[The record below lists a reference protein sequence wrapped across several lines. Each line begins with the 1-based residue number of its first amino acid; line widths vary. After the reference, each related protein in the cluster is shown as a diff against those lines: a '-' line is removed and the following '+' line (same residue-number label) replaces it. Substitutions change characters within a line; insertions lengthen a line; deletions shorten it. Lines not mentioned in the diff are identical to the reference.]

1 MRSSA
6 KVEDPVAL
14 QIRHHGEVAVPLGNG
29 FLIHADVRDDLLRA
43 AAQPAG
49 DRALLDA
56 PRLVPRQAQQ
66 PGGALH
72 RALPEELD
80 GQPFEQGCELAAG
93 LRPGDGDLLDSMA
106 RAGHPRDLGVNPRR
120 ELAGIHMPPAAALPI
135 VARHP
140 LLALGAG
147 VGSRPGIDGH
157 DDLLLADVQF
167 HVGNAPG
174 FS

>member
-93 LRPGDGDLLDSMA
+93 RSAQGMA
-106 RAGHPRDLGVNPRR
+106 ICLTPWRGQATRR
-120 ELAGIHMPPAAALPI
+120 TSA
-135 VARHP
+135 
-140 LLALGAG
+140 
-147 VGSRPGIDGH
+147 
-157 DDLLLADVQF
+157 
-167 HVGNAPG
+167 
-174 FS
+174 